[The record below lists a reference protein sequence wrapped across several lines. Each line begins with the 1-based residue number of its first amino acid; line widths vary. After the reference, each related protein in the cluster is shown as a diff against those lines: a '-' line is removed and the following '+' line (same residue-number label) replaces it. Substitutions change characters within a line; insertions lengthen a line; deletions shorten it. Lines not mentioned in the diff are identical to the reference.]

1 MSLWSNVQ
9 RLREKLWRWRSFS
22 LKIRTTISVNSL
34 NFSEKMLNHR
44 LVKLDKLK
52 KILSYIYTLS
62 IDKANTHKDMVY
74 KRLIK
79 IVDTLRTIFDK

>member
-1 MSLWSNVQ
+1 
-9 RLREKLWRWRSFS
+9 
-22 LKIRTTISVNSL
+22 
-34 NFSEKMLNHR
+34 MLNHR

-74 KRLIK
+74 KMLIK